1 MPSSSQKNRRRSSN
15 RKGTGGVSVIT
26 VNKPSEYNRLD
37 QLIRQGPATLILVYS
52 PSCPHCHTYMPLW
65 KELQNTPDKQTN
77 MATME
82 ASVFEETPLS
92 EKISVEGVPS
102 VLYVDTK
109 GAVSE
114 VSDIRNA
121 ANMTQILK
129 TGSNQGAIASL
140 DSEDLMA
147 MAASATPKEV
157 VAPTPSAPTPLVVP
171 GETVIPNPLPALPG
185 TVSEQLKG
193 GARRRRQTRRH
204 RQHGGNPWAA
214 FLASAG
220 PAAVLAGAYA
230 ALPARSSGLPAPT
243 HSAKWR
249 RIRAR
254 LTRKQR
260 K

>member
-1 MPSSSQKNRRRSSN
+1 
-15 RKGTGGVSVIT
+15 
-26 VNKPSEYNRLD
+26 
-37 QLIRQGPATLILVYS
+37 
-52 PSCPHCHTYMPLW
+52 MPLW
-65 KELQNTPDKQTN
+65 KELQNTPGKQTN

-109 GAVSE
+109 GAVSD

-121 ANMTQILK
+121 TNMTHILK

-147 MAASATPKEV
+147 MAASAMPKEV
-157 VAPTPSAPTPLVVP
+157 VAPTEPAPTVPMIVP
-171 GETVIPNPLPALPG
+171 GETAVPNPLPALPG

-193 GARRRRQTRRH
+193 GARRSRRQTRRH

-230 ALPARSSGLPAPT
+230 ALPSRSSGLPAPT

-254 LTRKQR
+254 LTRKHR